1 MEKKKTTSRK
11 GLLGNTLLVIL
22 IALVAM
28 TAVTY
33 AWFSIS
39 DNARLSMMRMDVTT
53 GPSLRMDLVPHAAFE
68 EYKRTL
74 TFEDIAARIR
84 TDTGV
89 DIASTPIE
97 PVTTRNGVTF
107 SFEDGSAASYRDGSY
122 VEFTLHFMSVGDMYV
137 HLTSTSSK
145 NANDGTRIWSDKNA
159 RLAEAMR
166 VSVAKGND
174 VFIYDPRTTDLAGMT
189 DENTVFFIPE
199 ATDIP
204 VVIRIWLE
212 GTDPACTNDLKGTD
226 YAIQLRFEGSDE
238 NNQPLT

>member
-11 GLLGNTLLVIL
+11 GILGNTLLVIL

-33 AWFSIS
+33 AWFTIS

-53 GPSLRMDLVPHAAFE
+53 GPSLRMDVVPHSTFE
-68 EYKRTL
+68 EYKKTL
-74 TFEDIAARIR
+74 TFEEIAAKIR
-84 TDTGV
+84 SDTGV
-89 DIASTPIE
+89 DIASVPIE
-97 PVTTRNGVTF
+97 PVTTRDGVSF
-107 SFEDGSAASYRDGSY
+107 VFEDGSPASYRNGTY

-145 NANDGTRIWSDKNA
+145 NADDGTRVWSDTNA

-166 VSVAKGND
+166 LSFTKDGRTFV
-174 VFIYDPRTTDLAGMT
+174 YDPGSMDIAGMT
-189 DENTVFFIPE
+189 DENTVFFIPD
-199 ATDIP
+199 ATNIP
-204 VVIRIWLE
+204 VTVRIWIE
-212 GTDPACTNDLKGTD
+212 GTDPVCTNELKGSE
-226 YAIQLRFEGSDE
+226 YSIQMRFEGSDE